1 MTFAEFASPEFDE
14 FLDLIGSRVQLKG
27 FQQYRGGLDVKS
39 KYRVYMRFVDFQMH
53 FCSFWAEIIL
63 YCCCYYYYFF
73 WFLFTGSFLAIT
85 LG

>member
-53 FCSFWAEIIL
+53 FCSF
-63 YCCCYYYYFF
+63 
-73 WFLFTGSFLAIT
+73 
-85 LG
+85 